1 MAVRTPILAIR
12 PVVSDKALAL
22 QLCRRVPTKLESSET
37 SKVFVKGGK
46 KKNTVYVDRHMGR
59 LRELLSH
66 ALMAV

>member
-46 KKNTVYVDRHMGR
+46 KRIQYMWIDTWVDS
-59 LRELLSH
+59 ESC
-66 ALMAV
+66 